1 MGTGLHVHHIRP
13 FRDYGYTPGLN
24 DAYRLANTLE
34 NLVTLCPTCHRRAEA
49 GQRTRSALG
58 GLAYVLGNL
67 APLFLMCDPRDI
79 EVLAERRNPLT
90 QLPTVVIYERIA
102 AGVGFSERLYSIYH
116 QLLESAAE
124 LVNDCRCRDGCPAC
138 VGPPGEIGP
147 ETKVVTR
154 QLLGMVLG
162 E

>member
-1 MGTGLHVHHIRP
+1 M
-13 FRDYGYTPGLN
+13 
-24 DAYRLANTLE
+24 
-34 NLVTLCPTCHRRAEA
+34 
-49 GQRTRSALG
+49 
-58 GLAYVLGNL
+58 
-67 APLFLMCDPRDI
+67 
-79 EVLAERRNPLT
+79 
-90 QLPTVVIYERIA
+90 PTVWRTPWIIWLHCVPHVAGRPERIA

-154 QLLGMVLG
+154 QLLEMVLG